1 VSVLACRHSVIIFW
15 RFLLR
20 ACVVLCSEAVSAH
33 RMVREYLE
41 WEQAMAGEKD
51 DNPWSWVRKRLIGV
65 RGYKPWFGHL
75 FTKDQQEMR
84 YRDIHA
90 DLRAVRE
97 HAEKEAKEKVKEAR
111 AGVAASGA
119 GGTASSS
126 KGKGRAEKERPGY
139 ADMDP
144 MRRAHLFGVGIKAHV
159 VSPWA
164 THTDQDEPTRA
175 AAAEILAAAAASQG
189 HASGE
194 PCSSGAQVAGGC
206 SETIA
211 HPASAAA
218 GGVGKG
224 GSKKRPALG
233 VTSLRKAQKVACG
246 KQKEASGKGSRGPRD
261 RAWIRFT
268 FCVCVCVCVGASV
281 SLFVCSPFEAQH
293 LQSTRCPPPKPCE
306 DYSLSAAFL
315 VEGWTHK
322 GCTPVPHASHWEAV
336 VCM

>member
-1 VSVLACRHSVIIFW
+1 VSVLACRHCVVIFW

-20 ACVVLCSEAVSAH
+20 AFVVLCSEAVRAH

-51 DNPWSWVRKRLIGV
+51 ENPWSWVRKRLIGV

-175 AAAEILAAAAASQG
+175 AAAETLAAAAAPQG

-218 GGVGKG
+218 VGAGKG

-233 VTSLRKAQKVACG
+233 VTSLRKAQKVASTSG

-261 RAWIRFT
+261 RAWIRLT
-268 FCVCVCVCVGASV
+268 FCVCVCVGGWVCVPFRLL
-281 SLFVCSPFEAQH
+281 SL
-293 LQSTRCPPPKPCE
+293 
-306 DYSLSAAFL
+306 
-315 VEGWTHK
+315 
-322 GCTPVPHASHWEAV
+322 
-336 VCM
+336 